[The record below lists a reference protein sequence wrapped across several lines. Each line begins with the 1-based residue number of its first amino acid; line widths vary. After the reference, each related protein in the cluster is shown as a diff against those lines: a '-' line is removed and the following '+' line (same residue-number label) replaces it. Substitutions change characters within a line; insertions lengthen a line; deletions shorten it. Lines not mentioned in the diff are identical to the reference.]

1 MRISYLVESVGV
13 RLIFLILIDVL
24 AISFGIALIN
34 IDSQYAIL
42 KIALFLILGVL
53 GYKTFKNSLSYLKG
67 MNGENEVYKVLKQ
80 LPQEYKV
87 LHDFVEG
94 KRGNIDYIV
103 VGPTGLWTVE
113 VKNYKEQ
120 NIDNQFLEKNLKQ
133 AYAEAKA
140 LSDHLSLSVNPI
152 LVFTN
157 PKTKLHFGLN
167 KQKGVYVIGKK
178 WLFDL
183 VQNESYGSSLSPEQ
197 CSQIS
202 SEIKKFTSII

>member
-1 MRISYLVESVGV
+1 MRISYLLESVGV
-13 RLIFLILIDVL
+13 RLVFLILTDVL
-24 AISFGIALIN
+24 VISLGIALIN

-67 MNGENEVYKVLKQ
+67 MDGENDVYKVLKQ

-140 LSDHLSLSVNPI
+140 LSNHLSLSVNPI

-197 CSQIS
+197 SSQIS